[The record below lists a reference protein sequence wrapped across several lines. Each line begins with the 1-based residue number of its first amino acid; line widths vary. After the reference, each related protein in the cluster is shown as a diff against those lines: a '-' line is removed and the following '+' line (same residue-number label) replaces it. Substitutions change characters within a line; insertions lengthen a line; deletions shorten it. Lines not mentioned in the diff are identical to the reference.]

1 MELQFSYFFAYL
13 DIHQTE
19 TSYKDAATGKN
30 ICTVRDAPKTQKGIR
45 SAEIPAD
52 ASWIVPRI
60 KEMTPADSKWLFMTR
75 THKNGSWV
83 RVRIEYFRK
92 ALYKACRAVGIP
104 ERGLHCLRRT
114 FGSIVAEAGTVSA
127 KTLSDQMGHTSISTT
142 YRYYVK
148 KHKSNEH
155 MREELSKVEGL
166 KNLTKLAEV

>member
-75 THKNGSWV
+75 KQQNEGKESRPYILFPPDILPQSQTGDPLICFEKLMH
-83 RVRIEYFRK
+83 
-92 ALYKACRAVGIP
+92 AC
-104 ERGLHCLRRT
+104 
-114 FGSIVAEAGTVSA
+114 
-127 KTLSDQMGHTSISTT
+127 ISG
-142 YRYYVK
+142 V
-148 KHKSNEH
+148 
-155 MREELSKVEGL
+155 
-166 KNLTKLAEV
+166 